1 MERRFEIFEISG
13 YNKERIE
20 TLRDVINAT
29 AQSVAADVVDELHSG
44 IIVPMSEAWYAE
56 EAQHYFETFAQRVK
70 ETGERIKQTFDEFR
84 VRIQKTG
91 EAWASVAQ
99 GEAPVLAELE
109 QVDMVLSTSEIKNV
123 DSVGNRALNEAKVQ
137 VVIGSLDKVEQNIK
151 TRLARLAQNLDASTS
166 FLGHGQGVAISEY
179 FGRVVDAVHGLFSYL
194 LVGDNALSGELAKYK
209 AKYADSAESVASS
222 YSSSSDVNA
231 NSNTSSS
238 SSSSSVPNA

>member
-1 MERRFEIFEISG
+1 MEMVDNSVGGGASEVSG
-13 YNKERIE
+13 YNKDRIE
-20 TLRDVINAT
+20 ALRDVINTT
-29 AQSVAADVVDELHSG
+29 AQAVATDVVEELHSG

-56 EAQHYFETFAQRVK
+56 EAQHYFETFAERVK
-70 ETGERIKQTFDEFR
+70 ETGERIKQTFDEVR
-84 VRIQKTG
+84 LRIQKTG
-91 EAWASVAQ
+91 EAWASITQ

-137 VVIGSLDKVEQNIK
+137 VVIGSLDKVEQNIR

-166 FLGHGQGVAISEY
+166 FLGHGQGVAVSEY

-222 YSSSSDVNA
+222 YSSSSNVNA
-231 NSNTSSS
+231 DLNN
-238 SSSSSVPNA
+238 